1 MASRTAARGAGGLK
15 ALQTGVMD
23 GAKAVIATESLAT
36 VGGFA
41 LSRVAERTLWGA
53 FRGTFGAHT
62 DTETPTEAQ
71 QFNRTLSK
79 VAMAIAA
86 GGFIVASRDKHIRA
100 AGVGLMA
107 GLTWHA
113 LNDLGI
119 NV

>member
-1 MASRTAARGAGGLK
+1 MASATIGAGGLK
-15 ALQTGVMD
+15 KLQTGVVK
-23 GAKAVIATESLAT
+23 GAQRVIATESLAT

-41 LSRVAERTLWGA
+41 LSRVAERTLWGM

-62 DTETPTEAQ
+62 DTETPSESQ
-71 QFNRTLSK
+71 EFNRTLSK

-86 GGFIVASRDKHIRA
+86 GGFVAASGDKHIRA

-113 LNDLGI
+113 LNELGI